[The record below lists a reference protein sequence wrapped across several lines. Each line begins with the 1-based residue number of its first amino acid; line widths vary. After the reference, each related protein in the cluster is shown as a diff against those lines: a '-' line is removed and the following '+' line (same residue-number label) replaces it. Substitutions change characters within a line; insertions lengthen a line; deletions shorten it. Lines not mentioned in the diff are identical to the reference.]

1 MDHGYIGV
9 NSDYCF
15 SNFAK
20 EITIY
25 ISDFVVYKLT
35 NILKCDV
42 CKDALCATDINC
54 FLNSLISM
62 KNKGGNNGGLVYP
75 SEDVIDVCFITEKI
89 LKSFDYTNKAVNKLN
104 IHNPKL
110 LIIIYTVQIYSNH

>member
-1 MDHGYIGV
+1 MDHDYIGF
-9 NSDYCF
+9 NSDYSF

-25 ISDFVVYKLT
+25 ISGFVVYKLT

-42 CKDALCATDINC
+42 CENALCATEKNC
-54 FLNSLISM
+54 FLNSLISI
-62 KNKGGNNGGLVYP
+62 KNKRGNNGGLIYP

-89 LKSFDYTNKAVNKLN
+89 LKSFRYTNKAVNKLK
-104 IHNPKL
+104 IHNPKF
-110 LIIIYTVQIYSNH
+110 LIIIYTLKIYSNH